1 MRNDI
6 PKLED
11 VAQAAGV
18 STATVSRC
26 LNGTG
31 KVSPKT
37 REKVEGAIRALG
49 YAPNF
54 GAQALAARRT
64 NTFGAVVP
72 TMDNAIFARGVQAF
86 QARLAG
92 VGVTTLIASSDYDP
106 EREAAQIA
114 ALVARGA
121 DGLLLIGHD
130 RQAQSYEMLDRR
142 GIPYV
147 VTWAHDA
154 GQGPVCVGF
163 DNTAAMRAMATE
175 GLRMGHRRIAMISA
189 TVDGND
195 RARGRVAGV
204 RRAMAA
210 HGLEAK
216 ALRLIE
222 TRYSIRAG
230 AEAFA
235 ALWPE
240 RPTLILCGNDVQAAG
255 AMARAREMGVD
266 VPGQVSITGFD
277 DMDIAGIT
285 APALTSVRVPHA
297 QMGCFAA
304 RALMCLRAGQAV
316 TSTKLE
322 TEIVLRGT
330 LAPPPD

>member
-1 MRNDI
+1 MPNDI
-6 PKLED
+6 PTLED

-54 GAQALAARRT
+54 GAQALAAKRT

-86 QARLAG
+86 QERLAG
-92 VGVTTLIASSDYDP
+92 EGITTLIASSDYDP
-106 EREAAQIA
+106 AREAAQIA

-130 RQAQSYEMLDRR
+130 RRAESYAMLERR
-142 GIPYV
+142 AIPYV

-154 GQGPVCVGF
+154 KQGHLCVGF
-163 DNTAAMRAMATE
+163 DNMAAMRGMAAE

-189 TVDGND
+189 TVEGND
-195 RARGRVAGV
+195 RARERVAGV
-204 RRAMAA
+204 RRAMA
-210 HGLEAK
+210 EY
-216 ALRLIE
+216 RLDPAQLTVIE

-230 AEAFA
+230 AEAFE
-235 ALWPE
+235 ALWPA

-266 VPGQVSITGFD
+266 VPGAVSITGFD

-285 APALTSVRVPHA
+285 AP
-297 QMGCFAA
+297 
-304 RALMCLRAGQAV
+304 
-316 TSTKLE
+316 
-322 TEIVLRGT
+322 
-330 LAPPPD
+330 